1 MIRNI
6 KRTAAIFGVVA
17 VSSTALVA
25 CSDSADKKEGGEDQA
40 AELPGGYALSDAEGQ
55 LVAEGASSQQNAM
68 DYFAAKFQETTDG
81 KQSLAYNASGSGS
94 GQTQFIGGQ
103 VAFAGS
109 DSPLKDE
116 QIEDAKKRCGD
127 SEAWHLPFVI
137 APVAIAYNLEG
148 VDELNLS
155 TDTVAKIFKGD
166 IKKWNDEAIKKE
178 NEGTDLPDKDIKV
191 VYRADESGTTD
202 NFQKFLKASTGN
214 WDGEGKSFPTGTGE
228 GADGSSGVTTQVSQI
243 DGGVTYVE
251 HSHATQSGL
260 GVAKIDFGG
269 GPVELNEESVGAALE
284 NLEFKGEG
292 NNMVVDSDALFGSSD
307 EGAYPLI
314 LTTYEIVCSKGYD
327 EATANQVKDFL
338 MTALAHQDEG
348 LTEAGHIPVTGKH
361 YDRLVDAVKA
371 IEAK

>member
-1 MIRNI
+1 MIRNF

-17 VSSTALVA
+17 VSSSALVA
-25 CSDSADKKEGGEDQA
+25 CSDSSSSSSDKEAKK
-40 AELPGGYALSDAEGQ
+40 AEMPGGYALSDAEGQ

-68 DYFAAKFQETTDG
+68 DYFAAKFQEMTDG
-81 KQSLAYNASGSGS
+81 KQSLSYTPSGSGS
-94 GQTQFIGGQ
+94 GQTQFLGGQ

-109 DSPLKDE
+109 DSPLDE
-116 QIEDAKKRCGD
+116 EQVKEAEKRCEG

-148 VDELNLS
+148 VDELTLS
-155 TDTVAKIFKGD
+155 TENVAKIFKGD
-166 IKKWNDEAIKKE
+166 IKKWNDDAIKKD
-178 NEGTDLPDKDIKV
+178 NEGVELPDKDIKV
-191 VYRADESGTTD
+191 VYRADESGTTS
-202 NFQKFLKASTGN
+202 NFQKFLSAAADWK
-214 WDGEGKSFPTGTGE
+214 GEGKNFPTGVGE

-251 HSHATQSGL
+251 HSHAVQAGL
-260 GVAKIDFGG
+260 GVAKIDFGAG
-269 GPVELNEESVGAALE
+269 AAELNEESVGKALE
-284 NLEFKGEG
+284 NLKFKGEG
-292 NNMVVDSDALFGSSD
+292 NNMVVDSEALFSSKD
-307 EGAYPLI
+307 EGAYPMI

-361 YDRLVDAVKA
+361 YDRLVEAVKA